1 MTEMDRKSIFWETI
15 AEYNTG
21 TIWIQAAIAS
31 VAILL
36 VVLESVSPSRRK
48 AALLKAFMGAVNFWI
63 GIAYYMV
70 FGSGRDYN
78 LLMALLWII
87 LGGMW
92 LFDARKG
99 TEIHPEGGKSRRIL
113 SCIIMLLPAAYPVT
127 SILIGREWPMI
138 TTSVMPCSVAVF
150 NVGVMLMFY
159 SRVNIVM
166 AMMLCHWSLAGLAK
180 VYSYGLL
187 EDYILGVGI
196 LPAAILLLKK
206 YIAGLSGKPAKPSPK
221 VLNVIFM
228 LMIFIVFAAFTYSL
242 IRYTAA

>member
-21 TIWIQAAIAS
+21 TIWIQAAIA
-31 VAILL
+31 AIAIAL
-36 VVLESVSPSRRK
+36 VILESVSPSKRK
-48 AALLKAFMGAVNFWI
+48 AAVLKSYMAAVNFWI
-63 GIAYYMV
+63 GIVYYLV

-78 LLMALLWII
+78 QLMALLWII
-87 LGGMW
+87 MGGMW

-99 TEIHPEGGKSRRIL
+99 TEIRPEGDRSRKIL

-127 SILIGREWPMI
+127 SILIGREWPML

-159 SRVNIVM
+159 SKVNIVM
-166 AMMLCHWSLAGLAK
+166 AMMLCHWSLAGLSK
-180 VYSYGLL
+180 VYSYGII

-206 YIAGLSGKPAKPSPK
+206 YMAGLSGKPAKPSPK
-221 VLNVIFM
+221 VLKVIFM

-242 IRYTAA
+242 IRYTTA